1 MNKNDRL
8 RGLEI
13 RFYLVCYDIIHITK
27 PITTQNLFNF
37 FDFLERIDFTNEL
50 NYSILKTLASTIFT
64 ENTNIQPNKVEFCNF
79 CYTHNI
85 KLRDIRKYVN
95 IPKTLYDATISQIKS
110 DIYYQPTH
118 LQDEI
123 YPELE
128 KFLQFIKKIQQIGV
142 EQCTSL
148 KTRN

>member
-50 NYSILKTLASTIFT
+50 NYSILKALASTIFT

-118 LQDEI
+118 LQDEV

-148 KTRN
+148 KKRN

>member
-27 PITTQNLFNF
+27 PITTQNLFKF
-37 FDFLERIDFTNEL
+37 FDFLEGIDFTNEL

-110 DIYYQPTH
+110 DIYYQPIH

>member
-27 PITTQNLFNF
+27 PITTQNLFKF
-37 FDFLERIDFTNEL
+37 FDFLEGIDFTNEL

-85 KLRDIRKYVN
+85 KLSDIRKYVN